1 MNFKQCS
8 IHGKKY
14 KVLNIGIQEE
24 DKPNVLRLPQYNSDV
39 KRFFEALAICHTVQ
53 VAHSIQKEDYSEL
66 EESFEIIDSN
76 PSLVELDEE
85 DISRKE
91 ETRNNTK
98 FNKNSV
104 PENQLNNLQ
113 SESECKIFFAIS
125 I

>member
-24 DKPNVLRLPQYNSDV
+24 DKPNVLRLPQYNNDV

-53 VAHSIQKEDYSEL
+53 VAHSEQKEDDSEL

-113 SESECKIFFAIS
+113 SESECKFFAIS